1 MIITQPNT
9 NTLIKVSADSA
20 TVEIEVVR
28 FGAFLLSVLLVDI
41 FDGTGG
47 NWDDAADSGDVLL
60 LDSGD

>member
-28 FGAFLLSVLLVDI
+28 FGAFSLSVLLVDI
-41 FDGTGG
+41 FDGTDG
-47 NWDDAADSGDVLL
+47 NWDNAADSGDVLL
-60 LDSGD
+60 LNNGD